1 MHEMKIEYD
10 NCDVTICYEQLPS
23 KEDIEEACVTF
34 MKNVLKI
41 KNEPAATDS
50 KCKNS
55 QNLHSYSN
63 TGGTNVQI

>member
-10 NCDVTICYEQLPS
+10 NCDVTICYEQLPL

-41 KNEPAATDS
+41 KNEPAGTDS
-50 KCKNS
+50 R
-55 QNLHSYSN
+55 
-63 TGGTNVQI
+63 V